1 MPHPNQSA
9 TPKVKD
15 TKRPLDITRPFMDD
29 IGAFDGGAPPPAGYE
44 IWLAVVAV
52 GGGGGE
58 DAAGRPL
65 TPLFPWCW

>member
-29 IGAFDGGAPPPAGYE
+29 IGAFVR
-44 IWLAVVAV
+44 AVVKPGTSGLV
-52 GGGGGE
+52 E
-58 DAAGRPL
+58 VRCRPFL
-65 TPLFPWCW
+65 PRT